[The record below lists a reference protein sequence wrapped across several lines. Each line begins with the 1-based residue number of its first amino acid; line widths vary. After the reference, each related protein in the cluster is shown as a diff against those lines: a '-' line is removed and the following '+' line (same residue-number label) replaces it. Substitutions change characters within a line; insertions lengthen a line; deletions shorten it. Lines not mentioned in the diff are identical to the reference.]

1 MGKSSTASIS
11 ILEIGGKAYDALR
24 RSGGRADPISSFGDV
39 GYRLAGDEI
48 IWVGSR
54 RHLMHPRAVLID
66 KSKLPFD
73 RLDVAGCSP
82 WQPAPL
88 PFGVPTSMLRANA
101 CRLQAMIRRAGEP
114 KGFGKLLAGDL
125 PEFPL
130 SYGAPRVHAF
140 ASAIADRDPHLAATA
155 ALPLLGLGPG
165 LTPSG
170 DDLVGAAFF
179 GKRLAPCEDSARS
192 AWDGAARALAAEA
205 RRRSNVIS
213 AALFTDL
220 TEGRS
225 FAQLHR
231 LAWALAESV
240 SDDDV
245 VAAARDLVAIG
256 HSSGWDMLAGLI
268 IGITGTVDGSPQC
281 ERSLSYGAPHP

>member
-1 MGKSSTASIS
+1 MGMSSTAGIS
-11 ILEIGGKAYDALR
+11 ILEIGAKAYDALR
-24 RSGGRADPISSFGDV
+24 RSGGRADSISSFGEV

-48 IWVGSR
+48 IWVGSWR
-54 RHLMHPRAVLID
+54 DLMHPRAVLIE
-66 KSKLPFD
+66 KSNFPLDRFD
-73 RLDVAGCSP
+73 LAGCSP
-82 WQPAPL
+82 RQPVPI
-88 PFGVPTSMLRANA
+88 PFKVPTSVLRANA
-101 CRLQAMIRRAGEP
+101 CRLQAMIGRAGEP
-114 KGFGKLLAGDL
+114 RGLGMLLAGDL

-130 SYGAPRVHAF
+130 SLGAPRVDAF
-140 ASAIADRDPHLAATA
+140 AAAIAKCDPHLAVTA

-170 DDLVGAAFF
+170 DDLVGAALF
-179 GKRLAPCEDSARS
+179 GKRLVLCEDSAAS
-192 AWDGAARALAAEA
+192 TWDAAARALAAEA
-205 RRRSNVIS
+205 RRCSNVIS
-213 AALFTDL
+213 AALFADL

-231 LAWALAESV
+231 LARALAESAP
-240 SDDDV
+240 DDDV

-281 ERSLSYGAPHP
+281 EGSP